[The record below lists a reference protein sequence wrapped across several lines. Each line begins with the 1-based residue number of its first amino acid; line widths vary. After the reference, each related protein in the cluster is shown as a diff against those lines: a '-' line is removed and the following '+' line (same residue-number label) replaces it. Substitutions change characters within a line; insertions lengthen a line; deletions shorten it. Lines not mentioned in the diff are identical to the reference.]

1 MTSRR
6 LIRIKVLQLL
16 YAKHKKEPVT
26 IEETERELLKSME
39 KSTDLYYETLLL
51 ITELRRKAFLKI
63 DTARNRRFASE
74 ADLHPNTRFLENP
87 VFDIIEKNRK
97 FVSYINNN
105 LITWQESQETVLYFY
120 NKLMEW
126 HKYRQYMNKPSVT
139 FEEHKQLIL
148 DIFAELIIQDDLFFQ
163 ILEEKS
169 IYWNDDF
176 ELVLSMV
183 YKTLWHIRPDMTEED
198 NIFFPIYKPSEDGE
212 FARALAR
219 KSFLEYK
226 ENTEIIEKYTQN
238 WEIERISEMD
248 KLIMSCAITEL
259 KNFPSIPVKVSLDEY
274 IEISKT
280 YSSPKSSSFINGIL
294 DKVVKE
300 LQEEKKIIKTGR
312 GLQQ

>member
-1 MTSRR
+1 MAHPSRHDGR
-6 LIRIKVLQLL
+6 GQHL
-16 YAKHKKEPVT
+16 
-26 IEETERELLKSME
+26 
-39 KSTDLYYETLLL
+39 
-51 ITELRRKAFLKI
+51 
-63 DTARNRRFASE
+63 
-74 ADLHPNTRFLENP
+74 
-87 VFDIIEKNRK
+87 
-97 FVSYINNN
+97 
-105 LITWQESQETVLYFY
+105 
-120 NKLMEW
+120 
-126 HKYRQYMNKPSVT
+126 
-139 FEEHKQLIL
+139 
-148 DIFAELIIQDDLFFQ
+148 
-163 ILEEKS
+163 
-169 IYWNDDF
+169 
-176 ELVLSMV
+176 
-183 YKTLWHIRPDMTEED
+183 
-198 NIFFPIYKPSEDGE
+198 FPIYKPSEDGE